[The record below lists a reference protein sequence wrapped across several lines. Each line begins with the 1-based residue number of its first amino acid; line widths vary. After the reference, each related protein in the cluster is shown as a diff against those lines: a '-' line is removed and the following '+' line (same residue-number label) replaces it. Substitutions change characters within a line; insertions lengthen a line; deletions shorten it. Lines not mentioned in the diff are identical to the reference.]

1 MNSKL
6 RDLLILVAV
15 TSVLLISLPGFGQVL
30 KGSISGTV
38 VDPQGAVISGA
49 QVKATSAATGTA
61 LSTKTDNAGLFRFN
75 LIPAGTYKIEIS
87 AQGFKTTVQN
97 SVPVSA
103 GADQG
108 LGTLALSI
116 GEPSTTVEVTGVA
129 PLIEASQAQ
138 VTNTFTGVTLQTF
151 AGIQENQGLDNLALF
166 VPGIASSRD
175 ANFSNTNGG
184 QGFSSNGLRGR
195 NNDQEIDGQN
205 NNDNAVTGPA
215 LFVSDPNFVQQY
227 VIVTNN
233 FGPEFGRNAG
243 SVVNIITASGTNNWH
258 GSVYGNENNSILN
271 GLPVD
276 EKLSGLTHPPRA
288 NDEFTGG
295 TIGGPWIKNK
305 LFFFFGFDNEIVST
319 STTDLT
325 SLQTP
330 TPAGLATLAACFP
343 TGQSAIAVANISKFG
358 PYGISAGNPTPVSPG
373 LSTVNGCANV
383 ETGGVSRLLST
394 PSHAF
399 NWVVREDWQ
408 LGSNDTVSGRYLFN
422 RSNFFNTN
430 AFGTAPAGYPAN
442 VPALSQIVLISET
455 HNFSPRMVNETR
467 IGFDRLNVE
476 FGGNSFGTFPGIGQI
491 NNAVTSIA
499 FTDGNTLGF
508 GVPSGG
514 PQGRFSNTWQAQDN
528 WNYLLGKHQLKA
540 GVNYTHEQAPN
551 TFLPAVNGI
560 YSFSGLDAYF
570 TNTADRNVNFT
581 VGDPELGLKEDDT
594 FLYFGDD
601 WKIKRNLTL
610 NLGLTWSYF
619 SQPVNQL
626 NQLTTQNEN
635 GPNPLFGGPL
645 NQRIFP
651 ALPVYKNTFGPSIG
665 FAYSPEWGGFLT
677 GHGKTVIRGGFRL
690 SYDPPNLNIF
700 LNNYDSAPST
710 LAAVLP
716 GSPVPLNP
724 IGSTVQALLKPSVP
738 LGQLPQNFPQA
749 LLPSNFRPDNVK
761 SWSFG
766 VERSLGKNSAV
777 EVRYVG
783 NHASDLFQNVN
794 ANPFVGTATDPGL
807 QQLFPNLV
815 PAGVTGCTTPGP
827 GLGRVNC
834 NQGLVQLRS
843 NAGYSS
849 YNALQTNYRATNL
862 FHQLTMTASYTR
874 SKTLDNS
881 GEIFNDFGAGNTTA
895 LAQNPFNTS
904 RGEYSLSGLDF
915 PNVFSIQLTEQLP
928 FFKEQ
933 HGLLGHILGGWSGA
947 INYIYSSGQNYTP
960 FQLFYA
966 DLTNQLTQPGFSGPN
981 PFDGAFEPAFN
992 NGVGNARPFLGNP
1005 NAPANAVGIFEGDAC
1020 NLASQVGFFGGV
1032 GCTGGSPTQLLSL
1045 NALNGKTPAAVPV
1058 TNQQVHFIAN
1068 TAVAEQIFGTPYGN
1082 VPRSALRDSP
1092 INVSNISIYKNI
1104 KMREHISFE
1113 FHATMLNAFNHSNF
1127 AGVVPFVENAGL
1139 PGFGNGF
1146 ALPNQDTDQANGLT
1160 NEIPGQNLS
1169 ATRRVYFGGTF
1180 RF

>member
-1 MNSKL
+1 MNSKV
-6 RDLLILVAV
+6 RDLLVLVTACLMLAACLP
-15 TSVLLISLPGFGQVL
+15 VLGQVL
-30 KGSISGTV
+30 KGSMSGTV
-38 VDPQGAVISGA
+38 VDPQGAVMSGA
-49 QVKATSAATGTA
+49 QVKATQAGTGTV
-61 LSTKTDNAGLFRFN
+61 LTTRTDSAGLFRFN
-75 LIPAGTYKIEIS
+75 LIPAGAYKVEIS
-87 AQGFKTTVQN
+87 AQGFKTMVQS
-97 SVPVSA
+97 SVLVSA

-108 LGTLALSI
+108 LGTLTLAI

-129 PLIEASQAQ
+129 PLMEASQAQ
-138 VTNTFTGVTLQTF
+138 VTNTFTGTTLQTF

-166 VPGIASSRD
+166 VPGVASSRD

-227 VIVTNN
+227 VIITNN
-233 FGPEFGRNAG
+233 FGPEYGRNAG
-243 SVVNIITASGTNNWH
+243 SVVNIITASGTNSWH
-258 GSVYGNENNSILN
+258 GSIYGNENNSILN
-271 GLPVD
+271 GLPAD
-276 EKLSGLTHPPRA
+276 EKVSGLTHPPRA
-288 NDEFTGG
+288 NDEFSGG

-325 SLQTP
+325 GLQTP

-343 TGQSAIAVANISKFG
+343 TGQSAIAVANITKFG
-358 PYGISAGNPTPVSPG
+358 PYGISAGNPAPVGPS
-373 LSTVNGCANV
+373 LATVNGCNNV
-383 ETGGVSRLLST
+383 EVGGVSRLLST
-394 PSHAF
+394 PTKAF

-408 LGSNDTVSGRYLFN
+408 ASSNDTVSGRYLFN
-422 RSNFFNTN
+422 RSNAFNTN

-455 HNFSPRMVNETR
+455 HNFSPNMVNEAR

-491 NNAVTSIA
+491 NNAVTNIG
-499 FTDGNTLGF
+499 FLDGATLGF
-508 GVPSGG
+508 GVPTIG
-514 PQGRFSNTWQAQDN
+514 PQGRFSNTWQIQDN

-551 TFLPAVNGI
+551 TFLPAVNGGYAFDSLSSYI
-560 YSFSGLDAYF
+560 ANSPSF
-570 TNTADRNVNFT
+570 VNFT

-619 SQPVNQL
+619 SQPANRL

-645 NQRIFP
+645 SQRIFP
-651 ALPVYKNTFGPSIG
+651 ALPVYKNTFGPSVG
-665 FAYSPEWGGFLT
+665 FAYSPQWGGFLT
-677 GHGKTVIRGGFRL
+677 GRGKTVIRGGFRL

-700 LNNYDSAPST
+700 LNNYGSAPST
-710 LAAVLP
+710 LAATLP

-724 IGSTVQALLKPSVP
+724 FGFTVQALLKPSVP
-738 LGQLPQNFPQA
+738 TGQLPQNFPEAA
-749 LLPSNFRPDNVK
+749 LPGNFRPDNVK
-761 SWSFG
+761 SWSLG
-766 VERSLGKNSAV
+766 IERELGKNSAL

-794 ANPFVGTATDPGL
+794 GNPFVGTPTDPGL

-815 PAGVTGCTTPGP
+815 PAGVTGCTTPGFAF
-827 GLGRVNC
+827 GRVNC
-834 NQGLVQLRS
+834 NEGIVQLRT
-843 NAGYSS
+843 NNGYSN
-849 YNALQTNYRATNL
+849 YNALQANYRATNL
-862 FHQLTMTASYTR
+862 FRQLTMTASYTR

-904 RGEYSLSGLDF
+904 GGEYSLSGLDF

-933 HGLLGHILGGWSGA
+933 HGFLGHVLGGWSGA

-960 FQLFYA
+960 FQIFFA
-966 DLTNQLTQPGFSGPN
+966 DLTNQLNGAN
-981 PFDGAFEPAFN
+981 PFDSDFEPAFN

-1005 NAPANAVGIFEGDAC
+1005 NAPANTVGIFEGDAC
-1020 NLASQVGFFGGV
+1020 NLASIGVFQGV
-1032 GCTGGSPTQLLSL
+1032 GCTGGPATQLLSL
-1045 NALNGKTPAAVPV
+1045 NALNAKTPTAQTV

-1068 TAVAEQIFGTPYGN
+1068 TAVAEQVFGTPYGN

-1092 INVSNISIYKNI
+1092 INVGNISIYKNI
-1104 KMREHISFE
+1104 KLHEHVSFE

-1127 AGVVPFVENAGL
+1127 AGVVPFVENAGI

-1160 NEIPGQNLS
+1160 NEIPGQSLS
-1169 ATRRVYFGGTF
+1169 ATRRIYFGGTL